1 MSAEN
6 LTVGGRRFRT
16 QADYAA
22 ALRDQKKI
30 DTIRSRMDLDDPGQL
45 KQLYKELQSGA
56 YRFETPVGN
65 DFDDEIYEKIEAL
78 KKRGDRK
85 SVV

>member
-30 DTIRSRMDLDDPGQL
+30 DTIRLRMD
-45 KQLYKELQSGA
+45 
-56 YRFETPVGN
+56 
-65 DFDDEIYEKIEAL
+65 
-78 KKRGDRK
+78 
-85 SVV
+85 